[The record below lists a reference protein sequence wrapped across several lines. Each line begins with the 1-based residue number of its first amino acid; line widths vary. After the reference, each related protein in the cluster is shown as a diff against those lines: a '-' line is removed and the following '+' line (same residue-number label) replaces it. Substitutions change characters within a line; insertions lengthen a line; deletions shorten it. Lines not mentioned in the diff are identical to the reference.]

1 MSVSLHRLHASFAI
15 LVILEAL
22 LRRIV
27 NSALAGDD
35 LLDGGE
41 NAAPVFED
49 GERHVFACAVGDEV
63 WRVLAWSVVRV
74 AYEEEGFHLP
84 WPFLA
89 KRRSVSRAADRSE
102 TPSPA

>member
-63 WRVLAWSVVRV
+63 LW
-74 AYEEEGFHLP
+74 
-84 WPFLA
+84 
-89 KRRSVSRAADRSE
+89 SVSRAADRSE